1 MADIMAEIE
10 MLMAEGYSEEDIM
23 RCVEPLSC
31 SDEEFA
37 NMYSNE
43 EEQN

>member
-1 MADIMAEIE
+1 MIDIMSEIE

-23 RCVEPLSC
+23 RCVEPLNC
-31 SDEEFA
+31 SLEEFA

-43 EEQN
+43 EE

>member
-1 MADIMAEIE
+1 MIDIMSEIE

-23 RCVEPLSC
+23 RYVEPLNC
-31 SDEEFA
+31 SLEEFA
-37 NMYSNE
+37 NMYSNK

>member
-1 MADIMAEIE
+1 MADIMAEIK

-23 RCVEPLSC
+23 KCVEPLSC
-31 SDEEFA
+31 SDEEFV

>member
-1 MADIMAEIE
+1 MTDIMAEIE

-23 RCVEPLSC
+23 KCVERLSC
-31 SDEEFA
+31 SGEEFA

-43 EEQN
+43 KE